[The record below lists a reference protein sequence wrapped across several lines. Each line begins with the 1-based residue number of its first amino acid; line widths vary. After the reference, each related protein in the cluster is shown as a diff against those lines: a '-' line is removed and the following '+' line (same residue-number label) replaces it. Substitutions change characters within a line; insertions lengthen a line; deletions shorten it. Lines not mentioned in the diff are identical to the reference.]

1 MIKCTRDV
9 PIFKIVKKKKEI
21 EEFLKRSMPVKG
33 CIPGCR
39 NTSCKDTFLEVQ
51 RKLKEK
57 MDPIT
62 AQAEEEERL
71 RWEKEKETLNPMT
84 ALRIEESREKR
95 RIINKALSGSRINA
109 IRCNTGK

>member
-1 MIKCTRDV
+1 M
-9 PIFKIVKKKKEI
+9 
-21 EEFLKRSMPVKG
+21 
-33 CIPGCR
+33 
-39 NTSCKDTFLEVQ
+39 EVQ

-71 RWEKEKETLNPMT
+71 RWKKEKETLNPMT

-109 IRCNTGK
+109 IRCNTGE